1 MLTTSVKQT
10 TQLHELHKEI
20 NYDRIENMTTP
31 QGPQVSANDIIARL
45 SGKVADQTLQITI
58 LEAQVEALTSLANEN
73 EQLRNKS
80 ESVNNQHVEAP
91 AAASDFYG
99 PVVIDQPAEP
109 GVPAV

>member
-1 MLTTSVKQT
+1 
-10 TQLHELHKEI
+10 
-20 NYDRIENMTTP
+20 MTTP
-31 QGPQVSANDIIARL
+31 QEAKGPQVSANDIIARL

-73 EQLRNKS
+73 EQLRNQVS
-80 ESVNNQHVEAP
+80 YANNQHVEVP